1 MGKGPPA
8 GLQAIKEYLNM
19 RKKIVAGNWK
29 MNTTVPEGV
38 ELAKAVVAASGEVP
52 ADVKLIIATPFTH
65 LYPIAEVVKGTRVGL
80 SAENCADKEKG
91 AYTGEISAAM
101 LASVGCQYTILGHS
115 ERRQYYGETDEK
127 LIEKTRLALANGL
140 DVILCVGENLE
151 EREAG
156 RHFEVCE
163 AQIKNVLYNFTEE
176 DMKHIIVAYE
186 PVWAIGTGK
195 TATAEQAEEI
205 HAFIRKTIAAK
216 FGAKVAEDTTILY
229 GGSCKPS
236 NAPELFA
243 QKDIDG
249 GLIGGAALKAADF
262 IGIAVSF

>member
-1 MGKGPPA
+1 MA
-8 GLQAIKEYLNM
+8 

-29 MNTTVPEGV
+29 MNMTPSQAVALCAELKDLVKSDSV
-38 ELAKAVVAASGEVP
+38 EVVYCVP
-52 ADVKLIIATPFTH
+52 AIDIVPVVEA
-65 LYPIAEVVKGTRVGL
+65 VKGTNVAVG
-80 SAENCADKEKG
+80 AENMYFEESG
-91 AYTGEISAAM
+91 AFTGEISAAM
-101 LASVGCQYTILGHS
+101 LESVGCEYTILGHS

-127 LIEKTRLALANGL
+127 LVEKTKLALEHGL

-156 RHFEVCE
+156 KHFDVC
-163 AQIKNVLYNFTEE
+163 ASQIKNVLYNFTAE
-176 DMKHIIVAYE
+176 DMAHIIVAYE

-205 HAFIRKTIAAK
+205 HAFIRKTIAEK
-216 FGAKVAEDTTILY
+216 FGEQVAEDTSILY

-236 NAPELFA
+236 NAKELFA

-249 GLIGGAALKAADF
+249 GLISGAALKAEDF
-262 IGIAVSF
+262 IGIALSY